1 MWEGSRGEIATREQ
15 RIHLR
20 LPQRASCHSRRRCR
34 DQQAPVS
41 ITEAWSSLA
50 VDAPPASSASR
61 RTGQWVD
68 RFLGSDPGLNR
79 FRIAVQG
86 VLTIGLI
93 LEAELLFVRFTHA
106 LQAPSSHAGLPAAH
120 VAAAAAANHEFLV
133 IAELLGALIGMIS
146 TFSVMDP
153 TAKDQLVS
161 MSLFPVSILP
171 GLALGIAIG
180 SHRTVALVLLA
191 VVVAFGTYLRRF
203 GPRGFA
209 AGALLFV
216 GYFLG
221 FFLHAAVAMGDFGWL
236 AAEIGLGLV
245 VAAVVRFA
253 LFYPRQQKALERT
266 QRSYGARARKVAALA
281 LELFEDPSHGERAVR
296 RLQHH
301 LVRLNEAALMIDAQL
316 GDPGSVA
323 DGSSVQQL
331 HQRLFD
337 MELAMTNTARFAQA
351 MANLDLPSH
360 QRSEIS
366 LALKD
371 IVRRD
376 ATGARAHAGAL
387 FELIR
392 RDESVGED
400 EDRTKAVLAHRFA
413 GSVVALADAG
423 TEWQTLGKSAS
434 DRETFRPSVVLLGAW
449 LPGSTHVSAA
459 ASLESGTRLDEVRLA
474 PYTRAAI
481 QMGVAVGGAILLGV
495 QISSDRFYWAVIAA
509 FVTFMGVNNSAEQVR
524 KGILRVAG
532 TLVGIGI
539 GSLLVDAVG
548 HNSYGSIAVILGALF
563 LGFYLMRVNYAFM
576 VIGITVMVSQLY
588 QELGEFSNSLLW
600 LRLEETAV
608 GAAFAM
614 LVATT
619 VVPLRTRRVLRIA
632 VRNYVLAI
640 GTLLDQAAGHLL
652 GKDDD
657 IERALRSAGRDVDAT
672 YQALIATA
680 QPLRRNIAGRLD
692 EEIGWAM
699 LLASSCRHYSHNLVA
714 DVEASGVLDGETRT
728 DIERANRTLHESLDA
743 IAVAT
748 TGSRDVVY
756 TRSSSIFD
764 RAERRLDEG
773 SSSVGA
779 GRLAV
784 RDLMLIDGAMARM
797 AEIMGLS
804 IADFDTAGVIA
815 RGNSDDGRR

>member
-1 MWEGSRGEIATREQ
+1 
-15 RIHLR
+15 
-20 LPQRASCHSRRRCR
+20 
-34 DQQAPVS
+34 VS
-41 ITEAWSSLA
+41 ISEAWSSIAADTL
-50 VDAPPASSASR
+50 PASPAPRHTS
-61 RTGQWVD
+61 QLVD

-79 FRIAVQG
+79 FRIAVQS

-93 LEAELLFVRFTHA
+93 LLAELFFVRFTHA
-106 LQAPSSHAGLPAAH
+106 LQAPTSHAGLPAA
-120 VAAAAAANHEFLV
+120 AAGANHEFLV
-133 IAELLGALIGMIS
+133 IAELLGALIGMFS
-146 TFSVMDP
+146 TFTVLDS

-161 MSLFPVSILP
+161 MALLPLSIFP

-180 SHRTVALVLLA
+180 SLRTVALVLLA
-191 VVVAFGTYLRRF
+191 LVIAFGTYLRRF

-221 FFLHAAVAMGDFGWL
+221 FFLHAGVAMGDFGWL

-245 VAAVVRFA
+245 VATVVRFA

-266 QRSYGARARKVAALA
+266 QRSYDARARKVAGLA
-281 LELFEDPSHGERAVR
+281 LELFEDPSHGESAVR

-316 GDPGSVA
+316 GDPSAVS
-323 DGSSVQQL
+323 DGSSAQQL

-337 MELAMTNTARFAQA
+337 MELAMTNIARFAQA
-351 MANLDLPSH
+351 MANLDLPSN
-360 QRSEIS
+360 QRSEIR

-376 ATGARAHAGAL
+376 AAGARTHAGAL
-387 FELIR
+387 FELLLGE
-392 RDESVGED
+392 ESGGED
-400 EDRTKAVLAHRFA
+400 ENRTKAVLVHRFA
-413 GSVVALADAG
+413 GSVVAWADAG
-423 TEWQTLGKSAS
+423 TEWQTLCTSAT
-434 DRETFRPSVVLLGAW
+434 DGETFRPSVVLLGAW
-449 LPGSTHVSAA
+449 LPGSAYVSAA
-459 ASLESGTRLDEVRLA
+459 ASLESGGRLGEIRLT

-481 QMGVAVGGAILLGV
+481 QMGVAVGGATLLGV
-495 QISSDRFYWAVIAA
+495 QISSYRFYWAVIAA
-509 FVTFMGVNNSAEQVR
+509 FATFMGVNNSAEQVR
-524 KGILRVAG
+524 KGFLRVAG

-548 HNSYGSIAVILGALF
+548 HNALGTVAVILGALF

-588 QELGEFSNSLLW
+588 LELGEFSNSLLW
-600 LRLEETAV
+600 LRVEETAV

-614 LVATT
+614 VVAST
-619 VVPLRTRRVLRIA
+619 VLPLRTRRVLYIA
-632 VRNYVLAI
+632 VRNHVLAI
-640 GTLLDQAAGHLL
+640 GTLIDHASGCLL
-652 GKDDD
+652 GEDDNA
-657 IERALRSAGRDVDAT
+657 ERALRSAGRVVDST
-672 YQALIATA
+672 YQALVATA
-680 QPLRRNIAGRLD
+680 EPLRRDIAGRLD
-692 EEIGWAM
+692 EEIGWVT

-714 DVEASGVLDGETRT
+714 DVEASGVLDGETRS

-743 IAVAT
+743 IAGAAT
-748 TGSRDVVY
+748 GARDVVY
-756 TRSSSIFD
+756 TRSSALFD

-773 SSSVGA
+773 SANVGA

-804 IADFDTAGVIA
+804 ITDFDTVGVTV
-815 RGNSDDGRR
+815 RGNSGDGR